1 MHQGRWD
8 GTSEAY
14 LNQAGWWGQAKL
26 LQIKGRRGGP
36 SEASTNKGRWG
47 GVWRAGGLQSYEC
60 WRSHPG
66 AAQAKN
72 I

>member
-36 SEASTNKGRWG
+36 SEASINQGAMGLGGSGLGVSRRTN
-47 GVWRAGGLQSYEC
+47 AGG
-60 WRSHPG
+60 R
-66 AAQAKN
+66 

>member
-1 MHQGRWD
+1 MFWVGAPPLSRRNRGEVSD
-8 GTSEAY
+8 AY
-14 LNQAGWWGQAKL
+14 LNQAGWWGQAKR
-26 LQIKGRRGGP
+26 LQI
-36 SEASTNKGRWG
+36 KGRWG
-47 GVWRAGGLQSYEC
+47 GVWRVGGLQAYEC